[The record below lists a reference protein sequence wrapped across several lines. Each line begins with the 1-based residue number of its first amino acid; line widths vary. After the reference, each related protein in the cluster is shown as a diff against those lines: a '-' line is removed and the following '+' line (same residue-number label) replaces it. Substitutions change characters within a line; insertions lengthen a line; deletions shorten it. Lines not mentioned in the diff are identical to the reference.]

1 MEVWLSYDC
10 PYELAQHRVVQGL
23 AVVNKEILGTIEVA
37 CAPPMLSNAYEAVW
51 NQCTIV
57 MALIKQ
63 GIQSLALLNI
73 GGAPSYIAFFWLNNL
88 LHHRVER
95 FIWILQF
102 ICLNWTLFCVKQL
115 KDD

>member
-37 CAPPMLSNAYEAVW
+37 CAPPIWSNAYEAVW

-63 GIQSLALLNI
+63 GIQSSALLNI
-73 GGAPSYIAFFWLNNL
+73 GGAPSYIAFFDSITCCTTALSDLFKFFNL
-88 LHHRVER
+88 FV
-95 FIWILQF
+95 
-102 ICLNWTLFCVKQL
+102 WTECFSL
-115 KDD
+115 

>member
-1 MEVWLSYDC
+1 MLLDNMEVWLSYDC
-10 PYELAQHRVVQGL
+10 PYKLAQHRAVQGL

-63 GIQSLALLNI
+63 GIQSSALLNI
-73 GGAPSYIAFFWLNNL
+73 GGAVSYFAFFDSITCCTTALSDLFKFFNL
-88 LHHRVER
+88 FV
-95 FIWILQF
+95 
-102 ICLNWTLFCVKQL
+102 WTECFSV
-115 KDD
+115 